1 MQSEGPRF
9 FDAPLMRFLSYARAH
24 AAFVIGAALMGI
36 GKFTLPL
43 AFPLA
48 FKYIID
54 ALLTAHSSLSG
65 IDLTINRWSI
75 AITHAAGQAPTPEN
89 KLEALCVFLL
99 LLYVVQ
105 AIASYY
111 RNYWGGIA
119 GLRLI
124 YNLQCAL
131 FAHLQRLPNA
141 FFDKNPTGA
150 IVSRVLN
157 DVTQANEFVSSALID
172 VWMDGISLLLVVTA
186 LFMLDWRLALIALC
200 IMPSWVIFMRYFS
213 PRIKAVSHRMQQ
225 VTEELSGEVHERVA
239 GAVTVKAFVGEE
251 QEVSKFEQRGRQLRS
266 RGVDK
271 IQLAAKQEMLIQL
284 LTRSAPVIVIWA
296 AAVMIMHRSMTLGT
310 LVAFFTYLGFL
321 YLPLERFA
329 QLSVVLSSALA
340 AIERIFSFLDL
351 KPEIIDHPLSRPFAV
366 RNGTVQFEN
375 LSFGYRGA
383 QDESGRQV
391 LKDINLHIEGGSK
404 VALVGHSGAGK
415 TTLASL
421 IPRFYDA
428 TGGRVLIDGKD
439 VKHFTLKALRQNI
452 SLVTQ
457 DTILFSASVRDNLL
471 YARNDANEVMLWK
484 ALEMA
489 NIDKFVEKLPDGIDT
504 IIGERGVKISGGQKQ
519 RLALARAFLKDSK
532 IVILDEATSAIDS
545 ESENLIH
552 EAMERLMDGRTVFLI
567 AHRLR
572 SAINADLIVVLKDGA
587 VSETGRHGDLIA
599 RGGTYAKIFTEQMR
613 GLDFPANGEAERSA

>member
-1 MQSEGPRF
+1 MQCLGSKLF
-9 FDAPLMRFLSYARAH
+9 TTPLMRFLSYARTH
-24 AAFVIGAALMGI
+24 ARYVVGAALMGI

-54 ALLTAHSSLSG
+54 GLLTAHASLSG
-65 IDLTINRWSI
+65 IDRVIDRFCISLAHT
-75 AITHAAGQAPTPEN
+75 AALPVTPAS
-89 KLEALCVFLL
+89 KLGVLCASLL
-99 LLYVVQ
+99 VLYVIQ

-124 YNLQCAL
+124 YDLQCAL

-141 FFDKNPTGA
+141 FFDRNPTGA

-157 DVTQANEFVSSALID
+157 DVMLANEFVSSALID
-172 VWMDGISLLLVVTA
+172 VWMDAVSLLLVVA
-186 LFMLDWRLALIALC
+186 VLFMLDWRLALVALC

-225 VTEELSGEVHERVA
+225 VTEQLSGEVHERVA
-239 GAVTVKAFVGEE
+239 GAVTVKAFGGEE
-251 QEVSKFEQRGRQLRS
+251 REITSFEARNQQLNS
-266 RGVDK
+266 RGIDK
-271 IQLAAKQEMLIQL
+271 IRLAAKQEMLIQL
-284 LTRSAPVIVIWA
+284 LTRSAPVIVIWV
-296 AAVMIMHRSMTLGT
+296 AAVMIMHASMTLGT

-351 KPEIIDHPLSRPFAV
+351 KPEIVDHPLSHPFAV
-366 RNGTVQFEN
+366 RNGSVQFEN
-375 LSFGYRGA
+375 LSFAYNRA
-383 QDESGRQV
+383 PDEPGRPV
-391 LKDINLHIEGGSK
+391 LKDINLHIQGGSK

-421 IPRFYDA
+421 LPRFYDTTA
-428 TGGRVLIDGKD
+428 GRVLIDGKD

-457 DTILFSASVRDNLL
+457 DTILFSASIRDNLF
-471 YARNDANEVMLWK
+471 YARQDADEAALWN

-489 NIDKFVEKLPDGIDT
+489 NIDKFVKSLPEGLDT
-504 IIGERGVKISGGQKQ
+504 IIGERGVKISGGQRQ

-572 SAINADLIVVLKDGA
+572 SAINADLIVAMENGA
-587 VSETGRHGDLIA
+587 IAETGRHDDLLA
-599 RGGTYAKIFTEQMR
+599 RGGTYAKIFNEQMR
-613 GLDFPANGEAERSA
+613 GLDFGASGQAERSA